1 MNEIK
6 AGYRNKLKNKIYGLL
21 CEYERNAQ
29 WEKFLDS
36 ILTELIG
43 FNEEDKTIDYYI
55 IFYKL
60 SASRYFN
67 HTYFRKAIFDSMA
80 LLDRGEV
87 KNDLL

>member
-6 AGYRNKLKNKIYGLL
+6 IGYHNKLKNKVYGLL
-21 CEYERNAQ
+21 CEYERNTQ

-43 FNEEDKTIDYYI
+43 FPEENRTIDYYI

-60 SASRYFN
+60 SAARYFN

-80 LLDRGEV
+80 LLDRLE
-87 KNDLL
+87 D